1 MARAFR
7 GNFTA
12 LFVETPATT
21 EMNEDDKKRLRENI
35 RLAGQL
41 GAHIETVYGEDVLI
55 RLRNLQGFPVSPKL

>member
-1 MARAFR
+1 M
-7 GNFTA
+7 GTFTA

-41 GAHIETVYGEDVLI
+41 GAHIETVYGEDVPYQI
-55 RLRNLQGFPVSPKL
+55 AEFARLSGVSKL